1 MPWCPIC
8 KNEYVEGITK
18 CSDCN
23 TDLVDSKADI
33 STYSVICGEKE
44 QMEKFVRFLEFNEL
58 NSGILRYNDNSE
70 IYDVYVTQEEY
81 AKAKK
86 IAIVF
91 VHEELM
97 MEPETESEDE
107 IKNKKELEKAPA
119 YQKKADKAEDYK
131 SSAYTLISV
140 GFIGVIALVLIG
152 TGIIDLNLTK
162 YSKFM
167 TLGIL
172 GLLFFIFIVTGF
184 NALHSYRRLKV
195 EGDMENQLEK
205 EILDWC
211 RKNITQKNVD
221 EQADIVA
228 DLLSEEEKYFKRFEV
243 MKKMVSNKYLNLEEV
258 FLEKLMDD
266 LYMELFQ
273 S

>member
-1 MPWCPIC
+1 M
-8 KNEYVEGITK
+8 
-18 CSDCN
+18 
-23 TDLVDSKADI
+23 DI
-33 STYSVICGEKE
+33 
-44 QMEKFVRFLEFNEL
+44 
-58 NSGILRYNDNSE
+58 RY
-70 IYDVYVTQEEY
+70 
-81 AKAKK
+81 
-86 IAIVF
+86 
-91 VHEELM
+91 
-97 MEPETESEDE
+97 
-107 IKNKKELEKAPA
+107 
-119 YQKKADKAEDYK
+119 
-131 SSAYTLISV
+131 
-140 GFIGVIALVLIG
+140 
-152 TGIIDLNLTK
+152 
-162 YSKFM
+162 
-167 TLGIL
+167 
-172 GLLFFIFIVTGF
+172 
-184 NALHSYRRLKV
+184 LKV

>member
-23 TDLVDSKADI
+23 TDLVDSKDDI

-44 QMEKFVRFLEFNEL
+44 QMEKFVKFLKFNEL
-58 NSGILRYNDNSE
+58 NSGILRYNENSE

-81 AKAKK
+81 TKAKK

-91 VHEELM
+91 AHEELM
-97 MEPETESEDE
+97 LEPENEAEND
-107 IKNKKELEKAPA
+107 IKSKQEYEKVPA
-119 YQKKADKAEDYK
+119 YQKKAEKAEDYK

-140 GFIGVIALVLIG
+140 GFIGMIALVLIG

-172 GLLFFIFIVTGF
+172 GLLFLIFIVTGF

-221 EQADIVA
+221 EQADIG
-228 DLLSEEEKYFKRFEV
+228 DTILSEEEKYFKRFEV